1 MKKKLLSLL
10 LSALLAVA
18 SMPFAFAGYENF
30 TAAKSYVQGQFTD
43 VPVGA
48 WYAGN
53 VATAYEYGLINGTTA
68 TTFAPDDDLTLAE
81 AVKLAACLRSIY
93 ETGAADFSSSKPWYR
108 TYADYALREGIIAAD
123 YANYDA
129 NATRAQFAVL
139 FAAAL
144 PDDALPAIN
153 DVEDGAIPDVSSASM
168 YAASVYKLYRAG
180 VLTGSDS
187 SGRFQP
193 SSNITRGEVAA
204 IVTRMADKSLRKSI
218 TLLKKEDTSLS
229 SEDLFAKCSPSVFYI
244 EIYDKAG
251 NATAAGSGVFLTAS
265 GEAVTNY
272 HVIEGAASAKIQT
285 ADGKVYD
292 VSGVYAYDEEL
303 DLARIKV
310 NGSGFTPVSIG
321 DSASLATGAKVYA
334 IGSPQGLS
342 NTLSDGIISNAKRT
356 ISGMDYIQTTAAI
369 SHGSSGG
376 ALLNASGE
384 LIGITSAYI
393 DGGQN
398 LNLAIPAY
406 YLDELGTGS
415 LKSFADL
422 TGQASQVNSKVACY
436 DGYYPA
442 PDYGAYTGAPVYSKN
457 LTDGIQHYYYDLRS
471 ISTGVEVAVDGY
483 IGCLEDNG
491 FRVVNASEGDGQT
504 MLYYYQNGYSIA
516 LGFGLEEVGQRAFI
530 HIMLQ
535 KS

>member
-18 SMPFAFAGYENF
+18 SVPFAFAGYENF
-30 TAAKSYVQGQFTD
+30 TAANRYAEGQFTD
-43 VPVGA
+43 VPVSA
-48 WYAGN
+48 WYAAN
-53 VATAYEYGLINGTTA
+53 VAKAYEYGLINGKTA
-68 TTFAPDDDLTLAE
+68 TTFAPDDNLTLAE

-93 ETGAADFSSSKPWYR
+93 QTGSADFASSKPWYR

-123 YANYDA
+123 YASYDA

-153 DVEDGAIPDVSSASM
+153 DVEDGAIPDVSTASM

-180 VLTGSDS
+180 VLTGSDA

-204 IVTRMADKSLRKSI
+204 IVTRMADQSLRKSI

-229 SEDLFAKCSPSVFYI
+229 SEALFEKCSPSVFYI

-251 NATAAGSGVFLTAS
+251 NAISAGSGVFLTAE
-265 GEAVTNY
+265 GEAVTNF
-272 HVIEGAASAKIQT
+272 HVIDGAASAKIQT
-285 ADGKVYD
+285 ADGKVYN
-292 VSGVYAYDEEL
+292 VSGVYAYDEDL

-310 NGSGFTPVSIG
+310 NGSGFTPVAVG
-321 DSASLATGAKVYA
+321 DSTALSTGAKVYA

-406 YLDELGTGS
+406 HLDELGTGT
-415 LKSFADL
+415 LKSFSDL
-422 TGQASQVNSKVACY
+422 TAQAAQVSSKVACY

-442 PDYGAYTGAPVYSKN
+442 PDYGAYTGTPVYSQN
-457 LTDGIQHYYYDLRS
+457 LSGGVQHYYYDLRS
-471 ISTGVEVAVDGY
+471 ISYGAEVAVDGY

-491 FRVVNASEGDGQT
+491 FRAVDASDGSGQT
-504 MLYYYQNGYSIA
+504 MIYYYQNNYGVS
-516 LGFGLEEVGQRAFI
+516 LGFGLEEVGARAFI
-530 HIMLQ
+530 HVMLQ
-535 KS
+535 KG

>member
-1 MKKKLLSLL
+1 MKKRLLSLL
-10 LSALLAVA
+10 LSALLAAA
-18 SMPFAFAGYENF
+18 SIPFAFAGYENF
-30 TAAKSYVQGQFTD
+30 TAVKSYAQGQFTD
-43 VPVGA
+43 VPASA

-53 VATAYEYGLINGTTA
+53 VAKAYEYGLINGETA
-68 TTFAPDDDLTLAE
+68 NTFAPEDNLTLAE

-93 ETGAADFSSSKPWYR
+93 ETGAADFAPSKPWYR
-108 TYADYALREGIIAAD
+108 TYADYALQQGILSAD

-139 FAAAL
+139 FAGAL
-144 PDDALPAIN
+144 PDDALPVIN
-153 DVEDGAIPDVSSASM
+153 DVEDGAIPDVSASSL

-180 VLTGSDS
+180 VLTGSDAA
-187 SGRFQP
+187 GRFQP
-193 SSNITRGEVAA
+193 SSSITRGEVAA
-204 IVTRMADKSLRKSI
+204 IVTRMADQSLRKSI
-218 TLLKKEDTSLS
+218 TLLKKTDTSLS
-229 SEDLFAKCSPSVFYI
+229 SEELFAKCSPSVFYI
-244 EIYDKAG
+244 EVYDKAG
-251 NATAAGSGVFLTAS
+251 NATTAGSGVFLTAA

-292 VSGVYAYDEEL
+292 VSGVYAYDEDL

-310 NGSGFTPVSIG
+310 NGSGFTPITVG
-321 DSASLATGAKVYA
+321 DSMSLATGAKVYA

-398 LNLAIPAY
+398 LNLAIPVR
-406 YLDELGTGS
+406 YLEELGTGE
-415 LKSFADL
+415 LKSFAAL
-422 TGQASQVNSKVACY
+422 TAAPSQVNSKVACY
-436 DGYYPA
+436 EGFYPA
-442 PDYGAYTGAPVYSKN
+442 PDYGAFIGAPIYSQD
-457 LTDGIQHYYYDLRS
+457 LTDGVQQYYYDVRS
-471 ISTGVEVAVDGY
+471 IGSDVETAVHGY
-483 IGCLEDNG
+483 IACLENNG
-491 FRVVNASEGDGQT
+491 FQIVDASDSDGHT
-504 MLYYYQNGYSIA
+504 MLYYYQNDYSIA
-516 LGFGLEEVGQRAFI
+516 LGFGLEQVGQRSFI